1 MKRMT
6 DLEALASG
14 MNEEIKRQNIIL
26 AAYAE
31 EIRRLRE
38 ALEKVDRHLT
48 NLQPHIANLAP
59 PGAGFIDP
67 HVDCAL
73 EAARAALNQK
83 E

>member
-1 MKRMT
+1 MKRMG

-31 EIRRLRE
+31 EIKRLRAIIKAYEDHAVADNRGAIVE
-38 ALEKVDRHLT
+38 AMS
-48 NLQPHIANLAP
+48 
-59 PGAGFIDP
+59 
-67 HVDCAL
+67 
-73 EAARAALNQK
+73 ALNQK